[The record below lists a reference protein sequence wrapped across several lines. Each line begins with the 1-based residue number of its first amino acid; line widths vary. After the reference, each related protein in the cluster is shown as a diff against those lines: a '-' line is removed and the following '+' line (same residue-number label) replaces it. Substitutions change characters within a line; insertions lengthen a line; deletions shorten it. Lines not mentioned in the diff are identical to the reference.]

1 MKKKSYTACVMSEI
15 IRKFPN
21 FTAEINA
28 LCRIKVTGLKCD
40 VSLVF
45 LLYSQYQLLYE
56 DITVKYISWV
66 SLPGVE
72 PTTSARNRCL
82 VRAPWSVVE
91 VTSASSVYDSRV
103 AIFLH

>member
-1 MKKKSYTACVMSEI
+1 MSEI

-28 LCRIKVTGLKCD
+28 LCRIKPTGLKRD
-40 VSLVF
+40 LSLVF
-45 LLYSQYQLLYE
+45 VLYSQYQLLYE
-56 DITVKYISWV
+56 DITVKYTSRV

-72 PTTSARNRCL
+72 PTTSA
-82 VRAPWSVVE
+82 PWSVVG
-91 VTSASSVYDSRV
+91 VMSASSVYDSRV